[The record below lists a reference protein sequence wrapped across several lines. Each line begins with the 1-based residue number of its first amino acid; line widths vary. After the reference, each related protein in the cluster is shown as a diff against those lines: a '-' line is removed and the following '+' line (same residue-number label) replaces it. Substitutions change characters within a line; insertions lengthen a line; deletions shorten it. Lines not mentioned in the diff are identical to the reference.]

1 VIKKNNERE
10 EIIIDYSLE
19 QRKLFLKNDAKC
31 IYPTFPRIGIHRTGG
46 NFPAMVV
53 RKHYEDL
60 GYSVV
65 DRYFL
70 IRCSR
75 KRENNDGFKKLCKI
89 FGEEK
94 VNKTLADAKSK
105 KLKGGDPDLF
115 VYKEDFSESFFV
127 EVKENDELIQNQL
140 ILIPIIE
147 KHLCPVYVA
156 RVRPKP

>member
-1 VIKKNNERE
+1 VIEKNNERQE
-10 EIIIDYSLE
+10 VIIDYPLE
-19 QRKLFLKNDAKC
+19 ERKLFIKNDGKC

-46 NFPAMVV
+46 NFPAMVA
-53 RKHYEDL
+53 RKYYEDL
-60 GYSVV
+60 GYLVL
-65 DRYFL
+65 DRYL
-70 IRCSR
+70 LVRCPR
-75 KRENNDGFKKLCKI
+75 KRKNNDGFKILHRI

-115 VYKEDFSESFFV
+115 VYKKDFSESFFV

-147 KHLCPVYVA
+147 KHLCPVYVV
-156 RVRPKP
+156 RVRPK